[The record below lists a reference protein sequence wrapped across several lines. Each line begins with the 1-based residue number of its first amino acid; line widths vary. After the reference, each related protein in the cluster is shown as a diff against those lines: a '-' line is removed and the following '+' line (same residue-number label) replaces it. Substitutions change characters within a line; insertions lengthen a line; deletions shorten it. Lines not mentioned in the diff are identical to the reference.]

1 MQGPGEEFTAAL
13 ENLKSRGSNLL
24 VLSDPGAADGMCTHL
39 LGDDSEGRRRLLV
52 SAGRGS
58 YDDAGDAPDPGR
70 LGVVEASETVRSA
83 AASSPSPSSPA
94 GFPQTVEAGTGTGT
108 GAADH
113 PEWYSRLESLE
124 QLPRLATQINRHL
137 RRFETY
143 DPQPGE
149 IRLCFDALDPFVD
162 ATADRDLFRFI
173 HVVTTRLRGAG
184 GMGHYHLSS
193 AADPVTINTFRPLF
207 DASIEVRATV
217 DGPQQRWTLTE
228 SGLRTDW
235 LPVY

>member
-1 MQGPGEEFTAAL
+1 MEETGEAFAARL

-24 VLSDPGAADGMCTHL
+24 VLSDPGVAGSMCTHL
-39 LGDDSEGRRRLLV
+39 LGDDEEVRRRLLV

-58 YDDAGDAPDPGR
+58 YDDANGTTDPSR
-70 LGVVEASETVRSA
+70 IGVIEASETVRSS
-83 AASSPSPSSPA
+83 AASVPSASSVSV
-94 GFPQTVEAGTGTGT
+94 PQPVEAGTG
-108 GAADH
+108 ASDL

-124 QLPRLATQINRHL
+124 QLPLLATQINRHI

-162 ATADRDLFRFI
+162 ATPDRDLFRFI
-173 HVVTTRLRGAG
+173 HVVTNRLRAAG